1 MLKKSFVRVCCFF
14 LPVLI
19 WLAPAPI
26 LHARWV
32 TPTSTAFQLA
42 VKEFDTRGTLK
53 ADEAVFLTDIAQ
65 GELIWHKELIVVDR
79 TRTKQAL
86 TDLGLSQETCSDID
100 CLVRLGKFL
109 RVQKIMTGTIGKI
122 GSAFAISIQVIDVES
137 GRLQIMK
144 NANHQGSVEGL
155 SPVITDLVKQII
167 AALLDEEPA
176 TTTGSHK
183 SFFSFDAPEFSNV
196 TLSAD
201 LTYYGA
207 DYTSNTYSRITLR
220 PMLLSVSYSLTPS
233 IFAMGS
239 AGILRGD
246 YGLLKPTSAQFTNL
260 LKGRSKLWGD
270 NLSSYILGVGCG
282 YRVWKIRG
290 GIEYT
295 SFFSKD
301 TDLSPDDAL
310 VVHAAYYIVHSAYIG
325 LSMWMFDLTGLIDP
339 AHIGSNI
346 PTSEYGITRRGWTSP
361 TLFVLRAGVDF

>member
-1 MLKKSFVRVCCFF
+1 MLKNSFVRVCCFP
-14 LPVLI
+14 LLVLI
-19 WLAPAPI
+19 WLVPAHI
-26 LHARWV
+26 LHARRI
-32 TPTSTAFQLA
+32 TPTSATFQLA

-53 ADEAVFLTDIAQ
+53 AEEAVFLTDIAQ
-65 GELIWHKELIVVDR
+65 GELIWHKELVIVDR

-86 TDLGLSQETCSDID
+86 TDLGLPQDSCSDID

-109 RVQKIMTGTIGKI
+109 RVQKIMSGTIGKI
-122 GSAFAISIQVIDVES
+122 GQSFAISIQVIDVES

-155 SPVITDLVKQII
+155 SPIITDLVKQII
-167 AALLDEEPA
+167 AALLEEEPA
-176 TTTGSHK
+176 SPSGTRQP
-183 SFFSFDAPEFSNV
+183 FFSFTAPDFEKGAF
-196 TLSAD
+196 SAD

-207 DYTSNTYSRITLR
+207 DYTSNAYSRITLR
-220 PMLLSVSYSLTPS
+220 PMLLSISYSLTPS
-233 IFAMGS
+233 IFVMGS

-246 YGLLKPTSAQFTNL
+246 YSLLKPVTTQFTNL

-270 NLSSYILGVGCG
+270 NLSSYILGIGCG
-282 YRVWKIRG
+282 YRMWKIRG

-325 LSMWMFDLTGLIDP
+325 IAMWMFDLTGLIDP
-339 AHIGSNI
+339 AHVGSSV

-361 TLFVLRAGVDF
+361 TMLVLRAGVDF